1 MKIFITTIV
10 LVLTA
15 FSAKS
20 QNNLAGVYQ
29 LIQKDIDSIIAGE
42 TITLKCDSTFVI
54 GSDTF
59 KWKSVGKWNMKKD
72 VAIFFSDTI
81 YRRGQLLIQKNK
93 WRYYIQNNALVDVTK
108 VETER
113 QYKRRVRK
121 TNKML
126 QHASSVED
134 YTVYKQRQENLIYK
148 KVQSVICK

>member
-54 GSDTF
+54 GSETF
-59 KWKSVGKWNMKKD
+59 KWESIGKWNVKKD
-72 VAIFFSDTI
+72 VVTFFSDTI
-81 YRRGQLLIQKNK
+81 YRRGQLFIQKNK

-113 QYKRRVRK
+113 QYKRRIRK

-126 QHASSVED
+126 QHPSSVED
-134 YTVYKQRQENLIYK
+134 YAVYKQRQENLIYK
-148 KVQSVICK
+148 KVKSVICK